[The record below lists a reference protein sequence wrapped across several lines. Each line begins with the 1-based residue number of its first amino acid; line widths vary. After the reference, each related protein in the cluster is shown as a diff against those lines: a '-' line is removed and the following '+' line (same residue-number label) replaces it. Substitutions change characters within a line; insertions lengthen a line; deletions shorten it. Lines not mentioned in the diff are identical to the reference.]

1 MSSPNA
7 PRPLHLRPLHP
18 RPLHLRGRYL
28 GLVAVGGVMGT
39 AAREAVSIVTP
50 PVWGLPLGIFLVN
63 AVGAF
68 LLGVLLESL
77 ARSGPDGGGRRRMR
91 LLLGT
96 GALGGF
102 TTYSALATDT
112 ATLWGTGGSGP
123 AVAYSLATLIVG
135 ALASWSGIAAAGA
148 LRAARVQ
155 PGKAV
160 RPAAKEAD
168 D

>member
-7 PRPLHLRPLHP
+7 PRPLHLR
-18 RPLHLRGRYL
+18 GRYL
-28 GLVAVGGVMGT
+28 GMVAIGGVVGT

-50 PVWGLPLGIFLVN
+50 TVWGLPLGIFLVN

-77 ARSGPDGGGRRRMR
+77 ARSGPDEGGRRRMR

-112 ATLWGTGGSGP
+112 ATLWGAGDPGS
-123 AVAYSLATLIVG
+123 AVAYSLATLLVG

-148 LRAARVQ
+148 LRALREQ
-155 PGKAV
+155 PVK
-160 RPAAKEAD
+160 PAARDAND
-168 D
+168 